1 MKSQTYAALPLIFLY
16 LVGNS
21 AWAQP
26 QRAML
31 PHLLLHAAN
40 PSPLLSTP
48 TTNPLQQLLRDD
60 TGPR

>member
-1 MKSQTYAALPLIFLY
+1 LIFLY

-31 PHLLLHAAN
+31 PHLQLHAAN
-40 PSPLLSTP
+40 PSLSLSTP
-48 TTNPLQQLLRDD
+48 TTNPLQQQLRED